1 MGKVKYTEEQQAVI
15 DARKSNLLVSA
26 AAGSGKTAVLT
37 QRIVSLINDPDDPA
51 DIDSM
56 LIVTFTKAAA
66 AEMRERIGNA
76 IAAEMEKDPDNM
88 HLAKQETLL
97 HNAQITTIDSFCLFV
112 VKNHF
117 SAIDLDPGFRAMDE
131 AERTLLK
138 EDVLEEILEEEYA
151 RLDDAFINL
160 IESYE
165 VKGNEGNVSKMVFS
179 LFEAANSEPFPEKW
193 LKAVLEENECSSAE
207 DIKKSRWFEVLLRDA
222 DRDITTGLEQVKKAM
237 ELACLDGG
245 PKRYLPV
252 LQDIKLLLES
262 MLAAKDY
269 DEKRRIYGTYE
280 KQKLSTAGSK
290 GEDKDITKRAKE
302 YLDSARKLV
311 DGLGDRFSISDE
323 ELMSSYKDSA
333 ANTAELIRL
342 VLCFTDRFAKKKRE
356 KNVIDFADMDHFALQ
371 ILLEER
377 DGSMVPSPAALE
389 YRDHFKYIFVDE
401 YQDSNLVQEYIIKS
415 IAREDNYFMV
425 GDVKQSI
432 YRFRHAKPEIF
443 IGKYESFSDTGRDRR
458 IDLNKNFRSRDTVLD
473 FVNDVFER
481 IMYKDFAE
489 IDYDDRAKLYKGADY
504 PEDAGGIYKSEL
516 MHLSLEKGRLS
527 SRRRSTAGPE
537 GAGGEVSVENFSDEK
552 ASGEKNPDSKDED
565 AVLAEGRAEYEA
577 LLVAV
582 RILELRE
589 QGFKVKDKESGEMR
603 PLEFRDIVILERSRT
618 NEDVMKKIFD
628 DLGIP
633 LYYGSRTGYF
643 SATEIK
649 MVMNALQTLDNP
661 RQDIPLY
668 STVTAFKQLLSD
680 EEMALLK
687 GWSRETGG
695 HFCLYDIL
703 SAASAADMSLS
714 ENKVI
719 AGINGKCKTF
729 LDWLDRYRDMARF
742 VSIRVLLD
750 RMLAESNY
758 IAGITA
764 MPDGDQRR
772 ANINMLLERASE
784 FEQTSYYGLFHF
796 VRYISRLKEKEVDY
810 GEAGILDEN
819 ANVVRLMTIH
829 KSKGLEFPVVFV
841 INLRKKINQKDSTGP
856 CLVDSELGVALKAID
871 PVKRISRKGL
881 KYMSFASK
889 MEKDAVAE
897 ELRVLYVALTRAK
910 EKLIITDVEELNED
924 GSPKDICRPED
935 AKNCMDMIRY
945 VVNMTEVSDKKY
957 EISLSEKDLAVSIVE
972 RGDEAIESAKELL
985 MSDTGPDLKLEKLLE
1000 RKSEYRYGYPSLQGL
1015 FTKTTVSEL
1024 KKAAYDDELEAHMF
1038 EEKEP
1043 DTYIP
1048 SFAGAEGTDAA
1059 GRGTAYHKLM
1069 ELLPFEKLTDGEQLP
1084 EDIVKETLDNAVMDN
1099 KMAESAAK
1107 TIRISDI
1114 VLFAQQEMAGE
1125 MSVAARTGKL
1135 YKEQPFFYAVPAGKF
1150 DERFPEDESVLVQG
1164 VIDAYFEKDGVLT
1177 LLDYKTD
1184 RVSSAGQLADRY
1196 RIQLDIYAEALEQ
1209 ISGKKVGR
1217 KAIYSFALNKIIL
1230 L

>member
-1 MGKVKYTEEQQAVI
+1 MGKVKYTKEQQAVI

-66 AEMRERIGNA
+66 AEMRERIGSA
-76 IAAEMEKDPDNM
+76 ISSEMEKDPDNT

-151 RLDDAFINL
+151 RQDEAFINL
-160 IESYE
+160 VESYE
-165 VKGNEGNVSKMVFS
+165 VKGNEGTVAKMIFS

-193 LKAVLEENECSSAE
+193 LNKALEENECATVSE
-207 DIKKSRWFEVLLRDA
+207 IKNSRWFAELLADA
-222 DRDITTGLEQVKKAM
+222 DRDIMTGLGQVKKAM
-237 ELACLDGG
+237 ELAGLEGG
-245 PKRYLPV
+245 PRRYLPV
-252 LQDIKLLLES
+252 LQGLKDLLEA
-262 MLAAKDY
+262 MHKADDY

-290 GEDKDITKRAKE
+290 GEDKDITKKAKE
-302 YLDSARKLV
+302 YLDSARELV
-311 DGLGDRFSISDE
+311 DDLGDRLSVTDE
-323 ELMSSYKDSA
+323 ELMSSYRASA
-333 ANTAELIRL
+333 DNTAELIRL
-342 VLCFTDRFAKKKRE
+342 VLCFIERFGKKKRE

-371 ILLEER
+371 ILLEEK
-377 DGSMVPSPAALE
+377 DGHMVPTPAALE

-443 IGKYESFSDTGRDRR
+443 IGKYESFSDEGRDRR

-481 IMYKDFAE
+481 IMYKEFAE

-504 PEDAGGIYKSEL
+504 PEDNEGAYKSEL
-516 MHLSLEKGRLS
+516 LHLSLEKGQLS
-527 SRRRSTAGPE
+527 SRRRRTADTE
-537 GAGGEVSVENFSDEK
+537 ALNARASDSN
-552 ASGEKNPDSKDED
+552 AAADKNED

-577 LLVAV
+577 LLVGIK
-582 RILELRE
+582 ILELME

-649 MVMNALQTLDNP
+649 MVMNALQALDNP

-668 STVTAFKQLLSD
+668 STVTSFKAALSD

-687 GWSRETGG
+687 GWSKENGG
-695 HFCLYDIL
+695 HYCLYDIL
-703 SAASAADMSLS
+703 SAAAKADLSLAENNIIVGIS
-714 ENKVI
+714 E
-719 AGINGKCKTF
+719 KCTVF
-729 LDWLDRYRDMARF
+729 LEWLDRYRDMARF

-750 RMLAESNY
+750 RLLAESNY

-772 ANINMLLERASE
+772 ANINMLLERAAE
-784 FEQTSYYGLFHF
+784 FEKTSYYGLFHF

-889 MEKDAVAE
+889 MEKDAIAE

-924 GSPKDICRPED
+924 GSPKDICRPEE

-945 VVNMTEVSDKKY
+945 VINMTDVSDKGY

-972 RGDEAIESAKELL
+972 RGDEAIEAARELL
-985 MSDTGPDLKLEKLLE
+985 MSDIEPDPELSRLLD
-1000 RKSEYRYGYPSLQGL
+1000 RKSEYRYGFPSLQGL

-1024 KKAAYDDELEAHMF
+1024 KKAAYDDEMEAHMF

-1048 SFAGAEGTDAA
+1048 SFAGAESTDAA
-1059 GRGTAYHKLM
+1059 GRGTAYHKVM
-1069 ELLPFEKLTDGEQLP
+1069 EILPFEKLFDGVGSVD
-1084 EDIVKETLDNAVMDN
+1084 DIIKETLDNAVLDN
-1099 KMAESAAK
+1099 KMTESAAK
-1107 TIRISDI
+1107 TVNITDI
-1114 VLFAQQEMAGE
+1114 VNFAGQDTAGE
-1125 MSVAARTGKL
+1125 MSEAAKAGKL
-1135 YKEQPFFYAVPAGKF
+1135 YKEQPFFYAVPARRF
-1150 DERFPEDESVLVQG
+1150 DESFPDDESVLVQG
-1164 VIDAYFEKDGVLT
+1164 VIDAYFEKDGALT

-1184 RVSSAGQLADRY
+1184 RVSSAEQLIDRY
-1196 RIQLDIYAEALEQ
+1196 KVQLEIYSEALEQ
-1209 ISGKKVGR
+1209 ISGKKVER
-1217 KAIYSFALNKIIL
+1217 RIIYSFALNKIIL

>member
-1 MGKVKYTEEQQAVI
+1 MAKVKYTEEQQAVI

-37 QRIVSLINDPDDPA
+37 QRIVSLINDPEDPA

-76 IAAEMEKDPDNM
+76 ISAEMENDPDNM

-131 AERTLLK
+131 AERTLLR

-151 RLDDAFINL
+151 RQDEAFINL

-165 VKGNEGNVSKMVFS
+165 VKGNEGSVGKMIYS

-193 LKAVLEENECSSAE
+193 LNNVLEENECATVS
-207 DIKKSRWFEVLLRDA
+207 DIKNSRWFAELLRAA
-222 DRDITTGLEQVKKAM
+222 DKEIRTGLDQVKKAM
-237 ELACLDGG
+237 ELAALEGG
-245 PKRYLPV
+245 PGRYLPV
-252 LQDIKLLLES
+252 LQGLKDLLEA
-262 MLAAKDY
+262 MYKAADY

-280 KQKLSTAGSK
+280 KQRLSNAGSA
-290 GEDKDITKRAKE
+290 GEDKDITKKAKD
-302 YLDSARKLV
+302 YLDSARELV
-311 DGLGDRFSISDE
+311 DDLGDRFSITDE
-323 ELMSSYKDSA
+323 ELMSSYRASA
-333 ANTAELIRL
+333 DNTAELIRL
-342 VLCFTDRFAKKKRE
+342 VLCFIERFSKKKRE

-371 ILLEER
+371 ILLEEK
-377 DGSMVPSPAALE
+377 DGEMVPSPAALE

-473 FVNDVFER
+473 VVNDVFKR
-481 IMYKDFAE
+481 IMYKEFAE

-504 PEDAGGIYKSEL
+504 PEDSEGIYKSEL
-516 MHLSLEKGRLS
+516 LHLAMEKGKLS
-527 SRRRSTAGPE
+527 ARRRKTDNAEAAAGD
-537 GAGGEVSVENFSDEK
+537 ASD
-552 ASGEKNPDSKDED
+552 GQNED
-565 AVLAEGRAEYEA
+565 VMLVEGRAEYEA
-577 LLVAV
+577 LLVGN
-582 RILELRE
+582 RIRELMD
-589 QGFKVKDKESGEMR
+589 QGFKVKDKGSGEMR
-603 PLEFRDIVILERSRT
+603 PLEYRDIVILERSRV
-618 NEDVMKKIFD
+618 NEEVMKKIFD
-628 DLGIP
+628 ALGIP
-633 LYYGSRTGYF
+633 LYYGSKTGYF

-649 MVMNALQTLDNP
+649 MVMNAIQTLDNP

-668 STVTAFKQLLSD
+668 STVTSFKPVLSD

-703 SAASAADMSLS
+703 AAAAIADTSLP
-714 ENKVI
+714 ENEI
-719 AGINGKCKTF
+719 ITGISGKCADF
-729 LDWLDRYRDMARF
+729 LEWLDRYRDMARF

-750 RMLAESNY
+750 RLFAESNY

-772 ANINMLLERASE
+772 ANINMLLERATE

-841 INLRKKINQKDSTGP
+841 INLRKRINQKDSTGA

-881 KYMSFASK
+881 KYMSFAAK

-910 EKLIITDVEELNED
+910 EKLILTDVEELNED
-924 GSPKDICRPED
+924 GSPRDICRPEE

-945 VVNMTEVSDKKY
+945 VVNMTDVSEKKY
-957 EISLSEKDLAVSIVE
+957 ENCLSEKDLAVSIVE
-972 RGDEAIESAKELL
+972 RGDAAIEEARELL
-985 MSDTGPDLKLEKLLE
+985 MSDPEPDPELSKLLE
-1000 RKSEYRYGYPSLQGL
+1000 KKSEYRYGFPSLQGL

-1024 KKAAYDDELEAHMF
+1024 KKAAYDDELETHMY

-1048 SFAGAEGTDAA
+1048 GFAGTEGIDAA
-1059 GRGTAYHKLM
+1059 GRGTAYHKIM
-1069 ELLPFEKLTDGEQLP
+1069 ELLPFERLSDSVRP
-1084 EDIVKETLDNAVMDN
+1084 AEDLIKETLDNAVLDN

-1107 TIRISDI
+1107 TIEISDI
-1114 VLFAQQEMAGE
+1114 VLFTEQDMAKEMAE
-1125 MSVAARTGKL
+1125 AAKSGKL
-1135 YKEQPFFYAVPAGKF
+1135 YKEQPFFYAVPARSF
-1150 DERFPEDESVLVQG
+1150 SESFPEDESVLVQG
-1164 VIDAYFEKDGVLT
+1164 VIDAYYEKDGVIT

-1184 RVSSAGQLADRY
+1184 RVSSGKQLVDRY
-1196 RIQLDIYAEALEQ
+1196 KIQLDIYSEALEQ
-1209 ISGKKVGR
+1209 ISGKKVGC
-1217 KAIYSFALNKIIL
+1217 KAIYSFALNKVIL

>member
-15 DARKSNLLVSA
+15 DARNSNLLVSA

-37 QRIVSLINDPDDPA
+37 QRIVSLINDPEEPA

-66 AEMRERIGNA
+66 AEMRERIGSA
-76 IAAEMEKDPDNM
+76 IAAEMEKAPDNM

-117 SAIDLDPGFRAMDE
+117 SAIELDPGFRAMDE

-151 RLDDAFINL
+151 RQDEAFVNL
-160 IESYE
+160 VESYE
-165 VKGNEGNVSKMVFS
+165 VKGNEGIIEKMIFS

-193 LKAVLEENECSSAE
+193 LKKALEENEAATVS
-207 DIKKSRWFEVLLRDA
+207 DVKNSRWFTELLRDT
-222 DRDITTGLEQVKKAM
+222 DKDIRAGLDHVKKAM
-237 ELACLDGG
+237 ELAGLEGG

-252 LQDIKLLLES
+252 LQDLKSLLES
-262 MLAAKDY
+262 MHKAVDY
-269 DEKRRIYGTYE
+269 DEKRRLYGSYE
-280 KQKLSTAGSK
+280 KQKLSSAGSK
-290 GEDKDITKRAKE
+290 GENKDITKKAKD
-302 YLDSARKLV
+302 YLDSAREIV
-311 DGLGDRFSISDE
+311 DDLGGRFLLTDE
-323 ELMSSYKDSA
+323 EIMSSYRASA
-333 ANTAELIRL
+333 DNTAELIRL
-342 VLCFTDRFAKKKRE
+342 VLCFIERFGKKKRE

-371 ILLEER
+371 ILLEEK
-377 DGSMVPSPAALE
+377 DGDMVPSPAALE
-389 YRDHFKYIFVDE
+389 YRDYFKYIFVDE

-415 IAREDNYFMV
+415 IARDDNYFMV

-443 IGKYESFSDTGRDRR
+443 IRKYESFSDEGRDRR

-489 IDYDDRAKLYKGADY
+489 IDYDDRAKLYVGADY
-504 PEDAGGIYKSEL
+504 PDDTEDVYKSEL
-516 MHLSLEKGRLS
+516 LHLSLEKGRLS
-527 SRRRSTAGPE
+527 SRRRRMAGADGGDLAANASE
-537 GAGGEVSVENFSDEK
+537 GNDSGDDVSAGK
-552 ASGEKNPDSKDED
+552 AED
-565 AVLAEGRAEYEA
+565 AMLAEGRAEYEA
-577 LLVAV
+577 LLVGIK
-582 RILELRE
+582 ILELMK
-589 QGFKVKDKESGEMR
+589 QGFRVKDKESGEMR
-603 PLEFRDIVILERSRT
+603 PVEFRDIVILERSRA
-618 NEDVMKKIFD
+618 NEDVVKKIFD

-633 LYYGSRTGYF
+633 LYYGSKTGYF
-643 SATEIK
+643 SATEIRL
-649 MVMNALQTLDNP
+649 VMNALQTLDNP

-668 STVTAFKQLLSD
+668 STVTSFKAVLSD
-680 EEMALLK
+680 EDMAILK
-687 GWSRETGG
+687 GWSRQNGG
-695 HFCLYDIL
+695 QFCLYDIL
-703 SAASAADMSLS
+703 SAAAEADASLP
-714 ENKVI
+714 ENKDI
-719 AGINGKCKTF
+719 AGLPEKCAAF
-729 LDWLDRYRDMARF
+729 LEWLDRHRDMARF

-750 RMLAESNY
+750 RLLAESNY

-772 ANINMLLERASE
+772 ANISMLLERAAE
-784 FEQTSYYGLFHF
+784 FEKTSYYGLFHF

-841 INLRKKINQKDSTGP
+841 INLRKKINQKDSSGH

-889 MEKDAVAE
+889 LEKDAIAE

-924 GSPKDICRPED
+924 GSPRDICRPEE

-945 VVNMTEVSDKKY
+945 VINMTDVSEKKY
-957 EISLSEKDLAVSIVE
+957 EIDLSEKDLAVSIVE
-972 RGDEAIESAKELL
+972 RGDEAIEAARELL
-985 MSDTGPDLKLEKLLE
+985 MSDIKPDPKLLE
-1000 RKSEYRYGYPSLQGL
+1000 LLEKKSEYRYGYPSLQGL

-1048 SFAGAEGTDAA
+1048 LFAGEEHTDAA
-1059 GRGTAYHKLM
+1059 GRGTAYHKAM
-1069 ELLPFEKLTDGEQLP
+1069 ELLPFERLSESGTSLE
-1084 EDIVKETLDNAVMDN
+1084 EIIKETLNKAVTDN
-1099 KMAESAAK
+1099 KMTENAAK
-1107 TIRISDI
+1107 SIRISDI
-1114 VLFAQQEMAGE
+1114 ALFAGQELAGE
-1125 MSVAARTGKL
+1125 MSEAANAGKL
-1135 YKEQPFFYAVPAGKF
+1135 YKEQPFFYAVPARRF
-1150 DERFPEDESVLVQG
+1150 DEHFPEGESVLVQG
-1164 VIDAYFEKDGVLT
+1164 VIDACFEKDGVLT

-1184 RVSSAGQLADRY
+1184 RVKSAEQLVDRY
-1196 RIQLDIYAEALEQ
+1196 KIQLEIYSEALEQ
-1209 ISGKKVGR
+1209 ISGKRVGR
-1217 KAIYSFALNKIIL
+1217 RVIYSFALNKIIL
-1230 L
+1230 I

>member
-15 DARKSNLLVSA
+15 DARQSNLLVSA

-76 IAAEMEKDPDNM
+76 IASEMEKDPENM

-138 EDVLEEILEEEYA
+138 EDVLEEIIEEEYA
-151 RLDDAFINL
+151 RQDENFINL

-165 VKGNEGNVSKMVFS
+165 VKGNEGTVAKMIYS
-179 LFEAANSEPFPEKW
+179 LFETANSEPFPEKW
-193 LKAVLEENECSSAE
+193 LNNVLEENECATVS
-207 DIKKSRWFEVLLRDA
+207 DIKNSRWFVELMRAA
-222 DRDITTGLEQVKKAM
+222 DRDIDTGLGQVKKAM
-237 ELACLDGG
+237 ELAGLEGG
-245 PKRYLPV
+245 PRRYLPV
-252 LQDIKLLLES
+252 LQDLKQLLET
-262 MLAAKDY
+262 MYRAADY

-302 YLDSARKLV
+302 YLDSARELV
-311 DGLGDRFSISDE
+311 DSLGDRFSVTDA
-323 ELMSSYKDSA
+323 ELMSSYRASA
-333 ANTAELIRL
+333 DNTAELIRL
-342 VLCFTDRFAKKKRE
+342 VLCFIERFSKKKRE

-371 ILLEER
+371 ILLEEK
-377 DGSMVPSPAALE
+377 DGDMVSSPAALE

-443 IGKYESFSDTGRDRR
+443 IGKYESFSDDGRDRR

-481 IMYKDFAE
+481 IMYKEFAE

-504 PEDAGGIYKSEL
+504 PDDPAGTYKSEL
-516 MHLSLEKGRLS
+516 LHLALEKGRLS
-527 SRRRSTAGPE
+527 SRRRSAAAADGAAAD
-537 GAGGEVSVENFSDEK
+537 GAG
-552 ASGEKNPDSKDED
+552 ED
-565 AVLAEGRAEYEA
+565 VMLAEGRAEYEA
-577 LLVAV
+577 LLVGV
-582 RILELRE
+582 KILELME

-668 STVTAFKQLLSD
+668 STVTSFKAVLSD

-695 HFCLYDIL
+695 RFCLYDIL
-703 SAASAADMSLS
+703 SAAAKADMSLL
-714 ENKVI
+714 ENSVI
-719 AGINGKCKTF
+719 AGISEKCAAF
-729 LDWLDRYRDMARF
+729 LEWLDRYRDMARF

-750 RMLAESNY
+750 RLLAESNY

-772 ANINMLLERASE
+772 ANINMLLERATE
-784 FEQTSYYGLFHF
+784 FERTSYYGLFHF

-841 INLRKKINQKDSTGP
+841 INLRKKINQMDSTGP

-881 KYMSFASK
+881 KYMSFATK
-889 MEKDAVAE
+889 MEKDAIAE

-910 EKLIITDVEELNED
+910 EKLIITDVEELNDD
-924 GSPKDICRPED
+924 GSAKDICRPEE

-945 VVNMTEVSDKKY
+945 VINMTEVSDKNY
-957 EISLSEKDLAVSIVE
+957 EIVLSEKDLAVSIVE
-972 RGDEAIESAKELL
+972 RGDEAIETARELL
-985 MSDTGPDLKLEKLLE
+985 MSDLEPDPELSALLE
-1000 RKSEYRYGYPSLQGL
+1000 RKSEYRYGFPSLQGL

-1024 KKAAYDDELEAHMF
+1024 KKAAYDDELENHMF

-1048 SFAGAEGTDAA
+1048 SFVGIDDTDAA
-1059 GRGTAYHKLM
+1059 GRGTAYHKIM
-1069 ELLPFEKLTDGEQLP
+1069 ELLPFEKLDDKNLVE
-1084 EDIVKETLDNAVMDN
+1084 EIIKETLDNAVIDN
-1099 KMAESAAK
+1099 KMTDNAAK
-1107 TIRISDI
+1107 TVRLSDI
-1114 VLFAQQEMAGE
+1114 ALFAGQDLSKE
-1125 MSVAARTGKL
+1125 MSDAARAGKL
-1135 YKEQPFFYAVPAGKF
+1135 YKEQPFFYAVPAR
-1150 DERFPEDESVLVQG
+1150 RFEEGFPADESVLVQG

-1177 LLDYKTD
+1177 ILDYKTD
-1184 RVSSAGQLADRY
+1184 RVSSAKQLVDRY
-1196 RIQLDIYAEALEQ
+1196 KIQLDIYAEALEQ
-1209 ISGKKVGR
+1209 ISGQKVGR
-1217 KAIYSFALNKIIL
+1217 RIIYSFALNKVIL

>member
-15 DARKSNLLVSA
+15 DARRANLLVSA

-37 QRIVSLINDPDDPA
+37 QRIVSLINDPEDPA

-76 IAAEMEKDPDNM
+76 IASEMEKDPDNM

-151 RLDDAFINL
+151 RQDEAFINL

-165 VKGNEGNVSKMVFS
+165 VKGNEGNVEKMIFS

-193 LKAVLEENECSSAE
+193 LNKALEENECSCVA
-207 DIKKSRWFEVLLRDA
+207 DIKSSRWFAELLRAA
-222 DRDITTGLEQVKKAM
+222 DRDIITGLDQVKKAT
-237 ELACLDGG
+237 ELARLEGG
-245 PKRYLPV
+245 PRRYLPV
-252 LQDIKLLLES
+252 LQGLKGLLEA
-262 MLAAKDY
+262 MLEAADY

-280 KQKLSTAGSK
+280 KQKLSSAGAR
-290 GEDKDITKRAKE
+290 GEDKDLAKKAKE

-311 DGLGDRFSISDE
+311 DGLGDRFSVTDD
-323 ELMSSYKDSA
+323 ELMDSYKVSED
-333 ANTAELIRL
+333 NTAELIRL
-342 VLCFTDRFAKKKRE
+342 VLCFIERFSKKKRE

-371 ILLEER
+371 ILLEEKE
-377 DGSMVPSPAALE
+377 GEMVPTPAALE

-443 IGKYESFSDTGRDRR
+443 IGKYESFSDAGRDRR

-481 IMYKDFAE
+481 IMYKEFAE

-504 PEDAGGIYKSEL
+504 PEDTDGAYKSEL
-516 MHLSLEKGRLS
+516 LHLALEKGRLS
-527 SRRRSTAGPE
+527 SRRRRTGNEETPETENSAGQ
-537 GAGGEVSVENFSDEK
+537 
-552 ASGEKNPDSKDED
+552 DED
-565 AVLAEGRAEYEA
+565 VILAEGKAEYES
-577 LLVAV
+577 LLVGIK
-582 RILELRE
+582 ILELMR

-618 NEDVMKKIFD
+618 NEDVIKKIFD
-628 DLGIP
+628 YLGIP

-668 STVTAFKQLLSD
+668 STVTSFKAMLSD

-687 GWSRETGG
+687 GWSREKGG
-695 HFCLYDIL
+695 HFCLFDIL
-703 SAASAADMSLS
+703 SAAAEADISLS
-714 ENKVI
+714 ENSVI
-719 AGINGKCKTF
+719 VGISEKCAAF
-729 LDWLDRYRDMARF
+729 LEWLDRYRDMARF

-750 RMLAESNY
+750 RLLAESNY

-772 ANINMLLERASE
+772 ANISMLLERATE
-784 FEQTSYYGLFHF
+784 FERTSYYGLFHF

-841 INLRKKINQKDSTGP
+841 VNLRKKINQKDSAGP

-881 KYMSFASK
+881 KYMSFAAK
-889 MEKDAVAE
+889 MERDAVAE

-924 GSPKDICRPED
+924 GSAKDICRPEE

-945 VVNMTEVSDKKY
+945 VINMTDVSVKNY
-957 EISLSEKDLAVSIVE
+957 EIGLSEKDLAVSIVE
-972 RGDEAIESAKELL
+972 RGDEAIEEARELL
-985 MSDTGPDLKLEKLLE
+985 MSDIEPDPELSALLDK
-1000 RKSEYRYGYPSLQGL
+1000 KSEYRYAFPSLQGL

-1024 KKAAYDDELEAHMF
+1024 KKAAYDDELENHMF

-1048 SFAGAEGTDAA
+1048 SFAGGEGTDAA
-1059 GRGTAYHKLM
+1059 GRGTAYHKIM
-1069 ELLPFEKLTDGEQLP
+1069 ELLPFEELADGSVADE
-1084 EDIVKETLDNAVMDN
+1084 IVKETLDNAVLDN
-1099 KMAESAAK
+1099 KMTDSAAK
-1107 TIRISDI
+1107 TVRISDI
-1114 VLFAQQEMAGE
+1114 VQFAGQDIAIE
-1125 MSVAARTGKL
+1125 MSEAARSGKL
-1135 YKEQPFFYAVPAGKF
+1135 YKEQPFFYAVPARRF
-1150 DERFPEDESVLVQG
+1150 DEGFPEEESVLVQG

-1184 RVSSAGQLADRY
+1184 RVSSAEQLVDRY
-1196 RIQLDIYAEALEQ
+1196 KIQLEIYAEALEQ

-1217 KAIYSFALNKIIL
+1217 RAIYSFALNKVIL

>member
-1 MGKVKYTEEQQAVI
+1 MGKVRYTEEQQAVI

-76 IAAEMEKDPDNM
+76 ISAEMENDPDNM

-151 RLDDAFINL
+151 RQDEAFINL
-160 IESYE
+160 VESYE
-165 VKGNEGNVSKMVFS
+165 VKGTEGTVSKMIFS

-193 LKAVLEENECSSAE
+193 LNRVLAENDCASVSE
-207 DIKKSRWFEVLLRDA
+207 IKNSRWFAELLRDA
-222 DRDITTGLEQVKKAM
+222 DKDIMTGLGQVKKAT
-237 ELACLDGG
+237 ELAGLEGG

-252 LQDIKLLLES
+252 LQGLKDLLEA
-262 MLAAKDY
+262 MHKAEDY

-290 GEDKDITKRAKE
+290 GEDKDITKKAKE
-302 YLDSARKLV
+302 YLDSAREMV
-311 DGLGDRFSISDE
+311 DDLGDRFSVTDE
-323 ELMSSYKDSA
+323 ELMSSYRVSA
-333 ANTAELIRL
+333 DNTAELIRL
-342 VLCFTDRFAKKKRE
+342 VLRFIDRFGKKKRE

-371 ILLEER
+371 ILLEEK
-377 DGSMVPSPAALE
+377 DGNMVPSPAALE

-415 IAREDNYFMV
+415 IAGEDNYFMV

-443 IGKYESFSDTGRDRR
+443 IGKYESFSDEGRDRR

-481 IMYKDFAE
+481 IMYKEFAE

-504 PEDAGGIYKSEL
+504 PEDPDGIYKSEL
-516 MHLSLEKGRLS
+516 LHLALENGRLS
-527 SRRRSTAGPE
+527 SRRRRTADTEASNAGASDSDAAE
-537 GAGGEVSVENFSDEK
+537 G
-552 ASGEKNPDSKDED
+552 KNED
-565 AVLAEGRAEYEA
+565 VMLAEGRAEYEA

-582 RILELRE
+582 KILELME

-618 NEDVMKKIFD
+618 NEEVMKKIFD

-633 LYYGSRTGYF
+633 LYYGSRAGYF

-668 STVTAFKQLLSD
+668 STVTSFKAMLSD

-687 GWSRETGG
+687 GWSRNNGG
-695 HFCLYDIL
+695 HFSLYDIL
-703 SAASAADMSLS
+703 SAAAEADTALP
-714 ENKVI
+714 ENDII
-719 AGINGKCKTF
+719 AGISEKCASF
-729 LDWLDRYRDMARF
+729 LKWLDRYRDMAGF

-750 RMLAESNY
+750 RLLAESNY
-758 IAGITA
+758 IAGVTA

-772 ANINMLLERASE
+772 ANINMLLERAAE
-784 FEQTSYYGLFHF
+784 FEKTSYYGLFHF

-841 INLRKKINQKDSTGP
+841 VNLRKKINQKDSTGS

-871 PVKRISRKGL
+871 PVKRTSRKGL

-889 MEKDAVAE
+889 MEKDAIAE

-924 GSPKDICRPED
+924 GSPKDICRPEE

-945 VVNMTEVSDKKY
+945 VINMTEVSDKEY
-957 EISLSEKDLAVSIVE
+957 EKCISEKDLAVSIVE
-972 RGDEAIESAKELL
+972 RGDEAIEAARELL
-985 MSDTGPDLKLEKLLE
+985 MSDLKPDTELCKLLE
-1000 RKSEYRYGYPSLQGL
+1000 KKSEYRYGFPSLQGL

-1024 KKAAYDDELEAHMF
+1024 KKAAYDDEAEVHMF
-1038 EEKEP
+1038 EEKEL
-1043 DTYIP
+1043 DTYVP
-1048 SFAGAEGTDAA
+1048 SFAGEEKTDAA
-1059 GRGTAYHKLM
+1059 GRGTAYHKVM
-1069 ELLPFEKLTDGEQLP
+1069 ELLPFDKLYAGGQSVE
-1084 EDIVKETLDNAVMDN
+1084 EIVKSTVDNAVLDN
-1099 KMAESAAK
+1099 KMTENAAK
-1107 TIRISDI
+1107 TISISDI
-1114 VLFAQQEMAGE
+1114 ARFSGQDMAREMAE
-1125 MSVAARTGKL
+1125 ASLAGKL
-1135 YKEQPFFYAVPAGKF
+1135 YKEQPFFYAVPARRF
-1150 DERFPEDESVLVQG
+1150 DERLPEDESVLVQG

-1177 LLDYKTD
+1177 VLDYKTD
-1184 RVSSAGQLADRY
+1184 RVSSDEQLVDRY
-1196 RIQLDIYAEALEQ
+1196 KIQLEIYSEALEQ

-1217 KAIYSFALNKIIL
+1217 RAIYSFALNKIIL